1 MDLIDMTTEDRYDMM
16 RKRHAFLHETV
27 RQYTSLET
35 FANERDDW
43 FAIRGIELTLYQKCI
58 TLYMSLGYDEY
69 ETYYII
75 SGDNGQLAVSEVV
88 GWQDPWIVIEE
99 LPTKTRKV
107 YSTNTDFWQKS
118 EYVTKSDTS
127 ANLLCQEHRTDS
139 SLHHKIRLS
148 I

>member
-1 MDLIDMTTEDRYDMM
+1 MDLVDMTTEERYDMM
-16 RKRHAFLHETV
+16 RKRHAFLHETA

-35 FANERDDW
+35 FANDRDEW

-88 GWQDPWIVIEE
+88 GWQDPCCFNDLINIFTGESVDDDDI
-99 LPTKTRKV
+99 LTSIHD
-107 YSTNTDFWQKS
+107 YS
-118 EYVTKSDTS
+118 
-127 ANLLCQEHRTDS
+127 
-139 SLHHKIRLS
+139 
-148 I
+148 

>member
-1 MDLIDMTTEDRYDMM
+1 MDLVDMTTEERYDMM
-16 RKRHAFLHETV
+16 RKRHAFLNETA

-35 FANERDDW
+35 FANDRDEW

-88 GWQDPWIVIEE
+88 GWQDPCCFNDLINIFTGESVDDDDI
-99 LPTKTRKV
+99 LTSIHD
-107 YSTNTDFWQKS
+107 YS
-118 EYVTKSDTS
+118 
-127 ANLLCQEHRTDS
+127 
-139 SLHHKIRLS
+139 
-148 I
+148 